1 MAGHYL
7 VLLLVTLVSSVYACR
22 KSSEEAKKETEMK
35 ENLHR
40 IRREAGL
47 QNLVYKTPWYPLEQD
62 GNIAKSF
69 PMTVW
74 DNVDSWKS
82 FIQIK
87 RRRKRGD
94 FDHTLG
100 DKSRYNVQNKG
111 RWIEWRRRQHSTFMK
126 EYWRYHRDENTSRY
140 NQHKKYLV
148 DFWARRK
155 LDGITERQK
164 KISEGLKRSW
174 GRERKNGAL
183 RRIAF
188 SKRMKNYWNQLNEA
202 FRGPSRGEDHA
213 ELIKAHLKKLKLEGQ
228 THCNE
233 TAELEKRYWNETNPE
248 VWRKLGNRI
257 EQYWKQQQLDGKPD
271 VFRML
276 SEQKKEFWRIL
287 KEEGKTDMLKKMS
300 DKKKEY
306 WNRMNSTQRRRENLK
321 FLRRISRW
329 NQNKTNKGRITA
341 NEAMSK
347 MKQDYWKRQ
356 KEEGGTKFEQ
366 FRKKMSNIRKE
377 FWRKKKKQLAN
388 KVPDG
393 NQTYLER
400 FKEKMRKLHKDLWR
414 KKKEERKRE
423 DELIK
428 KMMQRRN
435 NQTNI

>member
-1 MAGHYL
+1 MAGHCL
-7 VLLLVTLVSSVYACR
+7 VLLLVTIVSTVYTCR
-22 KSSEEAKKETEMK
+22 KSSEEAKKETKMK
-35 ENLHR
+35 
-40 IRREAGL
+40 
-47 QNLVYKTPWYPLEQD
+47 D
-62 GNIAKSF
+62 SIAKQF
-69 PMTVW
+69 LMTAW
-74 DNVDSWKS
+74 DNEDSWKS
-82 FIQIK
+82 FIQRK

-94 FDHTLG
+94 FDYTFG
-100 DKSRYNVQNKG
+100 DKSRYNVHNKG
-111 RWIEWRRRQHSTFMK
+111 RWIEWRRRQHSIFMK
-126 EYWRYHRDENTSRY
+126 EYWRYHREENTSRY

-148 DFWARRK
+148 DFWASRK

-174 GRERKNGAL
+174 GRERKDGSL
-183 RRIAF
+183 RRKAN
-188 SKRMKNYWNQLNEA
+188 SERMKNYWNQLNEV
-202 FRGPSRGEDHA
+202 FRGPSRREDHA
-213 ELIKAHLKKLKLEGQ
+213 ELIKAYWKKLELEGY

-276 SEQKKEFWRIL
+276 SEQKKEFWRKF

-300 DKKKEY
+300 DKKKEF

-329 NQNKTNKGRITA
+329 NQNNTNKGITA